1 MSTGTRPASTRRP
14 GSQNQRPSRKRPWWH
29 YLIVS
34 TIVLALGGIAW
45 GGYATWF
52 ALAHVRTVKARV
64 TGLVVN
70 VAAKDDTRVQK
81 VLVRTGDEV
90 AEGQVVVLLDRA
102 GLEANLEE
110 AQAQVAAQQ
119 SALLRAEKELEI
131 TIRQTAATMQEA
143 EAQLAAARARL
154 AQAEAEKELRTR
166 QQPDEVRHAE
176 ADLASANSE
185 LDAAAATLRRM
196 ETLHDQGAVSQRGLD
211 TARTDYQVAEA
222 AVAAADAALAVAKAR
237 DYEGTIR
244 SQQVATRAAEEQR
257 AIAGLESAHAT
268 GRMIAL
274 LEQEVLSK
282 HAAVSAAEAGV
293 GAAEARLSD
302 AVLRSPISGVVVR
315 GPGYSIKDGEVV
327 VKGMPIV
334 TVVSTEVPL
343 WLSASVSEL
352 YVDRIRAGQPALIRI
367 DAFRRRWFHGE
378 VEKVGRATEFA
389 SEQSSP
395 WMIQEVPLKL
405 TFDPQG
411 MDVRH
416 GMTCRVWIDY
426 RKR

>member
-1 MSTGTRPASTRRP
+1 MSTGTRPAGPRRP
-14 GSQNQRPSRKRPWWH
+14 GSPNQRSPRKRPWWH
-29 YLIVS
+29 YFIAVA
-34 TIVLALGGIAW
+34 IVLAVGGIAW

-52 ALAHVRTVKARV
+52 TLTHVRTMKARV

-81 VLVRTGDEV
+81 ILVRTGDEV
-90 AEGQVVVLLDRA
+90 TEGQVVVLLDRA
-102 GLEANLEE
+102 SLEANLEE
-110 AQAQVAAQQ
+110 AQAQLAAQQ

-131 TIRQTAATMQEA
+131 TIRQTAATVHEA

-185 LDAAAATLRRM
+185 LDAAAAALRRM
-196 ETLHDQGAVSQRGLD
+196 EKLHEQGAVSQRGLD
-211 TARTDYQVAEA
+211 TALTDYQVAEA
-222 AVAAADAALAVAKAR
+222 AAAAAEAALAVAKAR
-237 DYEGTIR
+237 DYEGQIR

-257 AIAGLESAHAT
+257 AVAALESAHAT
-268 GRMIAL
+268 GRMITL

-282 HAAVSAAEAGV
+282 QAAVSAAEAGV

-327 VKGMPIV
+327 LQGMPIV

-352 YVDRIRAGQPALIRI
+352 YVDRVRAGQPAKIRI
-367 DAFRRRWFHGE
+367 DAFRRRWFRGE
-378 VEKVGRATEFA
+378 VEKVGRATEFVG
-389 SEQSSP
+389 EQSSP

-405 TFDPQG
+405 TLDPQG

-416 GMTCRVWIDY
+416 GMTCRVWIDS
-426 RKR
+426 RQR